1 MDTNIDKVSGKDKKE
16 LSVKK
21 VLYEIFDLAVYV
33 LIIFSITYIVLC
45 FVEQRTDVDG
55 NSMYSTLS
63 NGDSVFVDKVSYRL
77 KDPERFDIVIFD
89 FLHAEDTYYIKR
101 IIGLP
106 GETVQIID
114 GYVYI
119 DGKLLD
125 TDVYG
130 YETINNPG
138 RAENPV
144 TLGEDEYF
152 VMGDNRNGSTDSR
165 TDSVGNVQ
173 RDQIVGK
180 AFMRIWPLK
189 DIKLL
194 TH

>member
-1 MDTNIDKVSGKDKKE
+1 MDTEMDEITDKKRFGSKKFIFE
-16 LSVKK
+16 L
-21 VLYEIFDLAVYV
+21 FDLIVYV
-33 LIIFSITYIVLC
+33 LIIFTITYIVLC

-63 NGDSVFVDKVSYRL
+63 SGDSVFVDKVSYRF
-77 KDPERFDIVIFD
+77 KNPERFDIVIFEY
-89 FLHAEDTYYIKR
+89 LHTEDTYYIKR

-119 DGKLLD
+119 DGALLD

-130 YETINNPG
+130 YETINDPGLAANPI
-138 RAENPV
+138 

-152 VMGDNRNGSTDSR
+152 VLGDNRNGSTDSR
-165 TDSVGNVQ
+165 REAVKNVQ
-173 RDQIVGK
+173 KDQIIGK

-189 DIKLL
+189 NIKLL

>member
-77 KDPERFDIVIFD
+77 KDPERFDIVIFN

-101 IIGLP
+101 VIGLP

-130 YETINNPG
+130 YEIINNPG